1 MHHHSHG
8 HHHSH
13 CKEDCVKNFCDSFR
27 RESKSYVKG
36 FLCFSLGFGTHLLG
50 LIRLIQLCC
59 LTVMVLKITVQLIV
73 DDQYF
78 AFIFTIFLTLV
89 LLGVFFV
96 SSFCYLRMLFDN
108 TGETRSIYAEMFIR
122 SNSIIALY
130 AIITT
135 TIVEI
140 ILLFR
145 LFDGIGIA
153 GVILNLFG
161 MVLLVA
167 FWYLLFLWLIYCSQ
181 VAYSYKY
188 EYYAYSSES
197 LLSKI
202 DNVDV

>member
-36 FLCFSLGFGTHLLG
+36 FLCFSLGFGTHLLA

-59 LTVMVLKITVQLIV
+59 LTVMVLKITVPLIV
-73 DDQYF
+73 DDMYF
-78 AFIFTIFLTLV
+78 AFIFRIFLTFV
-89 LLGVFFV
+89 FLGVFFV
-96 SSFCYLRMLFDN
+96 SSFCYLWMLFDN
-108 TGETRSIYAEMFIR
+108 TRETRSLYAEMFIL

-130 AIITT
+130 AIIPT

-140 ILLFR
+140 SLLFR
-145 LFDGIGIA
+145 LFDGIGVA

-161 MVLLVA
+161 MVLLVLC
-167 FWYLLFLWLIYCSQ
+167 WYLLFLWLIYCS
-181 VAYSYKY
+181 
-188 EYYAYSSES
+188 
-197 LLSKI
+197 
-202 DNVDV
+202 